1 MFFCKSYRVFA
12 FTASGGANDN
22 VNCLVLLGLH
32 VNIRKYDT
40 MIITIVSKIN
50 KYIMKN
56 KFIVPAIIVIVLVI
70 GAGFLVA
77 RRGAEHPL
85 ETGSEQVLLNPYK
98 PTATPTST
106 PSTVQTPTPTPTEKT
121 SEGQFSG
128 GDTVENVDV
137 QVFEVVYD
145 GEGFS
150 PNSLKVK
157 QGDVVIFNN
166 KSDGP
171 FWPASAP
178 HPAHTDYPEFDAQ
191 KKISSGQT
199 FEFKFTKSGTW
210 KYHDHLNSSA
220 FGTVT
225 VQ

>member
-1 MFFCKSYRVFA
+1 
-12 FTASGGANDN
+12 
-22 VNCLVLLGLH
+22 
-32 VNIRKYDT
+32 

-56 KFIVPAIIVIVLVI
+56 KFIVPAVIVIILVI

-85 ETGSEQVLLNPYK
+85 ETGSEQVLLNPSK
-98 PTATPTST
+98 PTTTPTST
-106 PSTVQTPTPTPTEKT
+106 PSTVQTPTPTLTEKT

-128 GDTVENVDV
+128 GDAVENVDV

-157 QGDVVIFNN
+157 QGDVVIFSD
-166 KSDGP
+166 KSSKA
-171 FWPASAP
+171 FRPASDP
-178 HPAHTDYPEFDAQ
+178 HPSHTLYPELDA
-191 KKISSGQT
+191 KTPVASGGSFQ
-199 FEFKFTKSGTW
+199 FKFTKLGSWG
-210 KYHDHLNSSA
+210 YHDHLNSA
-220 FGTVT
+220 ATGTIIVEK
-225 VQ
+225 